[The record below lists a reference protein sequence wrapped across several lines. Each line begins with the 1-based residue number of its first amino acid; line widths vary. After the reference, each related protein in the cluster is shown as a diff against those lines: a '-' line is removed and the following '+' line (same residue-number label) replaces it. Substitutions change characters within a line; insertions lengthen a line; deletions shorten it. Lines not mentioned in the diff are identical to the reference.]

1 VVKAEEAAA
10 VPAVGADSGRGAAP
24 SGDADTDSSGV
35 RSGVKRECSETD
47 CEGAAGAQGA
57 AALSLPWRPSP
68 FGATT
73 DDLILPCGDGGGA
86 GGALDAGA
94 LWAHIGARLRPL
106 SAAAGRC
113 AMGPA
118 SRAAASRDAAAARLF
133 ARELPHLRELDEKM
147 RTGCAAARACVC
159 MFCMFRSD

>member
-1 VVKAEEAAA
+1 VCSAGGHAGAAVKAEEAAA
-10 VPAVGADSGRGAAP
+10 APAAPVDSGRGGAP

-35 RSGVKRECSETD
+35 RSGVKRERSEAEGA
-47 CEGAAGAQGA
+47 EGAAP
-57 AALSLPWRPSP
+57 LSLPWRPSP

-73 DDLILPCGDGGGA
+73 DELILPCGDGGA

-147 RTGCAAARACVC
+147 RTGCVP
-159 MFCMFRSD
+159 